1 MCDEETSV
9 EELADRLDIALLGD
23 NDISREVR
31 LPEGSILQVT
41 RLIRR
46 HKE

>member
-1 MCDEETSV
+1 MCDEKTSV
-9 EELADRLDIALLGD
+9 EDLADRLDIALLGD